1 MRDFIV
7 NVLKHLWKNEDGFL
21 GLGSGTFSGQAGQQ
35 YNQANT
41 AAGQYGSAA
50 TAAGAQ
56 LSPFFNQEMKATHL
70 YDPNQINEM
79 LTAADAGA
87 GGATGAHTGEAGLE
101 AQRTHNASGFTK
113 TLDDVA
119 RDKSKALAG
128 ASEGIAAQDVM
139 GAKQLNQQGAQGL
152 QGLYGTDVNAQ
163 MKAMGQANEDIN
175 TEMATQQAGP
185 TWLHGLSQFSQGL
198 DLLNGTPGNAQGQGS
213 SNGIL
218 GNLMNL

>member
-7 NVLKHLWKNEDGFL
+7 NALKHLWKNEDGFL

-50 TAAGAQ
+50 TNEGAQ
-56 LSPFFNQEMKATHL
+56 LNPFLSQEMKAKHL
-70 YDPNQINEM
+70 FDPNQVNEM

-87 GGATGAHTGEAGLE
+87 GGATGALTGQAGLE
-101 AQRTHNASGFTK
+101 AQRTHNSSGFTK
-113 TLDDVA
+113 TLDDIA

-128 ASEGIAAQDVM
+128 TSEGIASEDVM
-139 GAKQLNQQGAQGL
+139 GAKNLNQQGAAGL
-152 QGLYGTDVNAQ
+152 QGLYGTNVGAQ
-163 MKAMGQANEDIN
+163 MKAMGLADQDIN
-175 TEMATQQAGP
+175 TELKAQEAGP